1 MGPSPSEGAEMER
14 RNSQESTNYR
24 RPAEQQQQPSHH
36 VQPSNPG
43 RAQGSAKGWQLCSS
57 PLQPC
62 RLLEPCTPSLGG
74 FVCPPEAQRP
84 AAALADI
91 PNPSFPVYQQQ
102 QQQQQLSS
110 QSYGYKEPAAPA
122 STQRNAPSGGG
133 VSTPQGSTAPS
144 PPPLSI
150 P

>member
-43 RAQGSAKGWQLCSS
+43 RAQGSAKGWQLCSAS
-57 PLQPC
+57 LQPC
-62 RLLEPCTPSLGG
+62 RPLEPCTPSLGG
-74 FVCPPEAQRP
+74 FVCPPKAQRP

-91 PNPSFPVYQQQ
+91 PNPSFPVYQQ

-150 P
+150 L

>member
-43 RAQGSAKGWQLCSS
+43 RAQGSAKGWQLCSAS
-57 PLQPC
+57 LQPC
-62 RLLEPCTPSLGG
+62 RPLEPCTPSLGG
-74 FVCPPEAQRP
+74 FVCPPKAQRP

-91 PNPSFPVYQQQ
+91 PNPSFPVYQQ

>member
-62 RLLEPCTPSLGG
+62 RPLEPCTPSLGG
-74 FVCPPEAQRP
+74 FVCPPKAQRP

-91 PNPSFPVYQQQ
+91 PNPSFPVYQQ

>member
-43 RAQGSAKGWQLCSS
+43 RAQGSAKGWQLCSA

-62 RLLEPCTPSLGG
+62 RPLEPCTPSLGG
-74 FVCPPEAQRP
+74 FVCPPKAQRP

-91 PNPSFPVYQQQ
+91 PNPSFPVYQQ

-150 P
+150 L